1 MPEPPTRTHDG
12 WLTEVTLEGADA
24 PVRVVFMRREGPKV
38 IVRQADPADVDPE
51 PVPMWN
57 GDQVIVTQAL
67 SHMSLNTTDEVRD
80 VSGLM
85 FGLRIVELR
94 REPASQGSRRRPP
107 APRPAPYNA

>member
-1 MPEPPTRTHDG
+1 
-12 WLTEVTLEGADA
+12 VTLEGADA

-38 IVRQADPADVDPE
+38 IVHQADPADVDPE

-57 GDQVIVTQAL
+57 GDQVIMAQAL
-67 SHMSLNTTDEVRD
+67 LHMSLNTTDEVGD
-80 VSGLM
+80 VSGFM

-107 APRPAPYNA
+107 APRHAP